1 MRHSLPAHVSPTPQV
16 GEMMDGRYEVF
27 EFKGKGVF
35 SSVLRARDRSRVIAG
50 SATSAEGENVAEVR

>member
-1 MRHSLPAHVSPTPQV
+1 MQV
-16 GEMMDGRYEVF
+16 GEIMDGRYEVF

-50 SATSAEGENVAEVR
+50 SATAEGENVAEVSRMIVSRMCV